1 MTVER
6 RLVRLEGKAA
16 MGHGSIAV
24 GWQTDDGMVRYGQRL
39 LTLAEFEGLKASS
52 HILITRRAETE

>member
-6 RLVRLEGKAA
+6 RLERLEGKAA
-16 MGHGSIAV
+16 VGRGSIAV

-39 LTLAEFEGLKASS
+39 LTLAEFESLKASS